1 VIRVPVTPENKIMMR
16 LFTAFHGDRF
26 YNKATFFYRS
36 LLGENVKEA

>member
-1 VIRVPVTPENKIMMR
+1 MR

-26 YNKATFFYRS
+26 YYKSKIFYRS